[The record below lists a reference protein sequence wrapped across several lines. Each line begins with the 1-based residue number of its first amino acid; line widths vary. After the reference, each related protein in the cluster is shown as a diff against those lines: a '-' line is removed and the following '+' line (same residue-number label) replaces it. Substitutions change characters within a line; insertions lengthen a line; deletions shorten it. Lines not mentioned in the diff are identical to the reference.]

1 MCTTSDDNNTS
12 VDGNENG
19 DTNNDTQ
26 QQQQQNTTSSTK
38 VILITGASSGIG
50 KATAIYLA
58 EKGIATALTLFA
70 RRQEP
75 LDKTAQELKTRF
87 PKIQT
92 LVVPGDASIAV
103 DNQRAVDLSVA
114 TFGGLHGM
122 FINAGVFKGH
132 KSLVETSDKDIDT
145 LLNT

>member
-1 MCTTSDDNNTS
+1 MCTNS
-12 VDGNENG
+12 E
-19 DTNNDTQ
+19 NNDSTTNSVEDTANNARQ
-26 QQQQQNTTSSTK
+26 QSK

-70 RRQEP
+70 RRQDP
-75 LDKTAQELKTRF
+75 LDETAQELATRF

-92 LVVPGDASIAV
+92 LVVTGDASIAV
-103 DNQRAVDLSVA
+103 DNQRAVDLTVT

-132 KSLVETSDKDIDT
+132 KPLVETSDEDIDT